1 VENEMSSVTLDR
13 QERVA
18 IVTLDRPDAMNAIDI
33 DLRRRLHALL
43 DEVARDPDVGTV
55 VLTGSGKA
63 FCAGS
68 DLKRAAAD
76 RNDSVRRIA
85 RTMLHD
91 IQPILELLTRMEKP
105 VIAAV
110 NGPAVGVG
118 MSLALAC
125 DLMVIAKGAY
135 LLAPFTNLGII
146 ADGGASWFL
155 TRRLGY
161 ARAMEVL
168 MEAQKLDA
176 QRCLDTG
183 LANRL
188 AEPEA
193 LMDSAVAWAAA
204 LAARAPLAMA
214 LTKRIGRMSMEM
226 GLSEALT
233 LEAELQT
240 FLFRT
245 EDAQEAIA
253 AFGEKRKPVFKGR

>member
-1 VENEMSSVTLDR
+1 MTSVSLTRED
-13 QERVA
+13 RVA
-18 IVTLDRPDAMNAIDI
+18 IVTLSRPEAMNAVDVEMRQR
-33 DLRRRLHALL
+33 LRITL
-43 DEVARDPDVGTV
+43 DEVARDPTIGAV
-55 VLTGSGKA
+55 VLIGAGKS

-76 RNDSVRRIA
+76 TDDSVRRIA

-91 IQPILELLTRMEKP
+91 IQPILECLTRMEKP

-125 DLMVIAKGAY
+125 DLMIIARSAY

-161 ARAMEVL
+161 ARAMEIL
-168 MEAQKLDA
+168 MEAQKIDA
-176 QRCLDTG
+176 EHCHATG
-183 LANRL
+183 LANRIEDADTL
-188 AEPEA
+188 QA
-193 LMDSAVAWAAA
+193 SAIAWARK
-204 LAARAPLAMA
+204 LSERAPLALA
-214 LTKRIGRMSMEM
+214 LTKRMGRLSMET
-226 GLSEALT
+226 GLSQALT
-233 LEAELQT
+233 LEAEFQT

-245 EDAQEAIA
+245 EDAQEAIS
-253 AFGEKRKPVFKGR
+253 AFGDKRKPTFKGR